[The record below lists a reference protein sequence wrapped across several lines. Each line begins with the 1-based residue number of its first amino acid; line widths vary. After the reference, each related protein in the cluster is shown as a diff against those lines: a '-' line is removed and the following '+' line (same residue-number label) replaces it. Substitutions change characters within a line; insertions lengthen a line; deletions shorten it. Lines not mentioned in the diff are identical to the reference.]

1 MPNDPE
7 KASEGGMM
15 ENGDGP
21 VLLDRLSDRFF
32 KYLFAKEE
40 HKDLLIAFLNEVLLD
55 LNPDGSARWIEDV
68 TYGDRESSPL
78 YRDAKL
84 PRFDVI
90 ARSEDGRVFHIEVQ
104 VAKDPYFLERSLYY
118 AAMTYSLQLRK
129 GWEYHALMPVIFVGL
144 LDFEVFPSTSRSVS
158 GDEDYHSLHRILDVR
173 DHRWAMK
180 GMEFH
185 FLELPKQRR
194 RSVGPRTGLDRLLSY
209 LGNVG
214 GEPAMQEL
222 AQADSRVERMMQLES
237 LFTRDPDL
245 LRDYFIDL
253 RDRLDYE
260 NSFKWARAD
269 GLEQGRAE
277 GEARGEARGRAEGEA
292 RGEARG
298 RAEGEARGR
307 ADTARNLLRMGL
319 APSQITE
326 ATGLS
331 LDEIEALRDG
341 RP

>member
-1 MPNDPE
+1 MT
-7 KASEGGMM
+7 

-32 KYLFAKEE
+32 KYLFAREE

-55 LNPDGSARWIEDV
+55 LNPDGSARRIEDV
-68 TYGDRESSPL
+68 TYRDRESSPL
-78 YRDAKL
+78 HREAKL
-84 PRFDVI
+84 PRFDVV
-90 ARSEDGRVFHIEVQ
+90 ARAEDGRVFQIEVQ

-118 AAMTYSLQLRK
+118 AAMSYSMQLKK
-129 GWEYHALMPVIFVGL
+129 GGEYHALSPVLFVGL
-144 LDFEVFPSTSRSVS
+144 LDFEVFPSVA

-185 FLELPKQRR
+185 FLELPKLRR
-194 RSVGPRTGLDRLLSY
+194 RNAGSRTGLDRMLSY

-214 GEPAMQEL
+214 GERAMQEM
-222 AQADSRVERMMQLES
+222 ARTDSRVERMMQLES

-245 LRDYFIDL
+245 LRDYLKDL

-260 NSFKWARAD
+260 NSFKWARTD
-269 GLEQGRAE
+269 GLEQ
-277 GEARGEARGRAEGEA
+277 
-292 RGEARG
+292 G

-319 APSQITE
+319 APSQIAE

-331 LDEIEALRDG
+331 LDEVEALRARTG
-341 RP
+341 N

>member
-1 MPNDPE
+1 MT
-7 KASEGGMM
+7 

-32 KYLFAKEE
+32 KYLFAREE

-55 LNPDGSARWIEDV
+55 LNPDGSARRIEDV
-68 TYGDRESSPL
+68 TYRDRESSPQH
-78 YRDAKL
+78 REAKL
-84 PRFDVI
+84 PRFDVV
-90 ARSEDGRVFHIEVQ
+90 ARAEDGRVFHIEVQ

-118 AAMTYSLQLRK
+118 AAMSYSMQLKK
-129 GWEYHALMPVIFVGL
+129 GGEYHALSPVIFVGL
-144 LDFEVFPSTSRSVS
+144 LDFEVFPSVA

-185 FLELPKQRR
+185 FLELPKLRR
-194 RSVGPRTGLDRLLSY
+194 RRVGPRTGLERLLSY

-269 GLEQGRAE
+269 GFEQGRAE
-277 GEARGEARGRAEGEA
+277 GEAR
-292 RGEARG
+292 
-298 RAEGEARGR
+298 GEARGR

-319 APSQITE
+319 ELSQISE

-331 LDEIEALRDG
+331 PEEIEALRG
-341 RP
+341 ASTPAP

>member
-1 MPNDPE
+1 MT
-7 KASEGGMM
+7 
-15 ENGDGP
+15 ENGDVP

-32 KYLFAKEE
+32 KYLFAREE

-55 LNPDGSARWIEDV
+55 LNPDGSARRIEDV
-68 TYGDRESSPL
+68 TYRDRESSPL
-78 YRDAKL
+78 HREAKL
-84 PRFDVI
+84 PRFDVV
-90 ARSEDGRVFHIEVQ
+90 ARAEDGRVFHIEVQ

-118 AAMTYSLQLRK
+118 AAMSYSMQLKK
-129 GWEYHALMPVIFVGL
+129 GGEYHALSPVLFVGL
-144 LDFEVFPSTSRSVS
+144 LDFEVFPSVA

-185 FLELPKQRR
+185 FLELPKLRR
-194 RSVGPRTGLDRLLSY
+194 RRVGPRTGLERLLSY

-277 GEARGEARGRAEGEA
+277 GEARG
-292 RGEARG
+292 

-319 APSQITE
+319 APSQIAE

-341 RP
+341 QP

>member
-1 MPNDPE
+1 
-7 KASEGGMM
+7 
-15 ENGDGP
+15 
-21 VLLDRLSDRFF
+21 
-32 KYLFAKEE
+32 
-40 HKDLLIAFLNEVLLD
+40 
-55 LNPDGSARWIEDV
+55 
-68 TYGDRESSPL
+68 
-78 YRDAKL
+78 
-84 PRFDVI
+84 
-90 ARSEDGRVFHIEVQ
+90 
-104 VAKDPYFLERSLYY
+104 
-118 AAMTYSLQLRK
+118 
-129 GWEYHALMPVIFVGL
+129 
-144 LDFEVFPSTSRSVS
+144 
-158 GDEDYHSLHRILDVR
+158 
-173 DHRWAMK
+173 
-180 GMEFH
+180 
-185 FLELPKQRR
+185 
-194 RSVGPRTGLDRLLSY
+194 
-209 LGNVG
+209 
-214 GEPAMQEL
+214 MQEL

-269 GLEQGRAE
+269 GFEQGRAE

-319 APSQITE
+319 APSQIAE

>member
-1 MPNDPE
+1 MT
-7 KASEGGMM
+7 

-32 KYLFAKEE
+32 KYLFAREE

-55 LNPDGSARWIEDV
+55 LNPDGSARRIEDV
-68 TYGDRESSPL
+68 TYRDRESSPL
-78 YRDAKL
+78 HREAKL
-84 PRFDVI
+84 PRFDVV
-90 ARSEDGRVFHIEVQ
+90 ARAEDGRVFHIEVQ

-118 AAMTYSLQLRK
+118 AAMSYSMQLKK
-129 GWEYHALMPVIFVGL
+129 GGEYHALSPVIFVGL
-144 LDFEVFPSTSRSVS
+144 LDFEVFPSVA

-185 FLELPKQRR
+185 FLELPKLRR
-194 RSVGPRTGLDRLLSY
+194 RRVGPRTGLERLLSY

-269 GLEQGRAE
+269 GLAEGEAKGRAEGRVQGRAE
-277 GEARGEARGRAEGEA
+277 GRVQGRAEGRVE
-292 RGEARG
+292 
-298 RAEGEARGR
+298 
-307 ADTARNLLRMGL
+307 TARNLLQMGFEL
-319 APSQITE
+319 DKIAQ
-326 ATGLS
+326 ATQLS
-331 LDEIEALRDG
+331 LDEIKGLMTRD
-341 RP
+341 

>member
-1 MPNDPE
+1 MT
-7 KASEGGMM
+7 

-32 KYLFAKEE
+32 KYLFAREE

-55 LNPDGSARWIEDV
+55 LDPDESARRIEDV

-90 ARSEDGRVFHIEVQ
+90 ARAEDGRVFHIEVQ

-118 AAMTYSLQLRK
+118 AAMSYSLQLRK
-129 GWEYHALMPVIFVGL
+129 GGEYHVLMPVIFVGL
-144 LDFEVFPSTSRSVS
+144 LDFEAFPSTSR
-158 GDEDYHSLHRILDVR
+158 DEDYHSLHRILDVR
-173 DHRWAMK
+173 AHRWEMK

-185 FLELPKQRR
+185 FLELPKLRR
-194 RSVGPRTGLDRLLSY
+194 RGSGPRTGLDRLLSY

-214 GEPAMQEL
+214 GVPAMQEL
-222 AQADSRVERMMQLES
+222 AQVDSRVERMMQLES

-245 LRDYFIDL
+245 LRDYLIAL

-260 NSFKWARAD
+260 YSFKWARID
-269 GLEQGRAE
+269 GLTEGRAE
-277 GEARGEARGRAEGEA
+277 GMAQGMAQGVAQGMAQGVAQGEAKGRVEGRAEGM
-292 RGEARG
+292 
-298 RAEGEARGR
+298 
-307 ADTARNLLRMGL
+307 ADTARRMLARGL
-319 APSQITE
+319 SPEQIVEYTD
-326 ATGLS
+326 LS
-331 LDEIEALRDG
+331 LDEIRTIKARMSD
-341 RP
+341 

>member
-1 MPNDPE
+1 MT
-7 KASEGGMM
+7 

-32 KYLFAKEE
+32 KYLFAREE

-55 LNPDGSARWIEDV
+55 LNPDGSARRIEDV
-68 TYGDRESSPL
+68 TYRDRESSPL
-78 YRDAKL
+78 HREAKL
-84 PRFDVI
+84 PRFDVV
-90 ARSEDGRVFHIEVQ
+90 ARAEDGRVFQIEVQ

-118 AAMTYSLQLRK
+118 AAMSYSMQLKK
-129 GWEYHALMPVIFVGL
+129 GGEYHTLSPVIFVGL
-144 LDFEVFPSTSRSVS
+144 LDFEVFPSVA

-180 GMEFH
+180 WMEFH
-185 FLELPKQRR
+185 FLELPKLRR
-194 RSVGPRTGLDRLLSY
+194 RRVGPRTGLERLLSY

-292 RGEARG
+292 RG
-298 RAEGEARGR
+298 R

-319 APSQITE
+319 APSQIAE

>member
-1 MPNDPE
+1 MT
-7 KASEGGMM
+7 

-32 KYLFAKEE
+32 KYLFAREE

-55 LNPDGSARWIEDV
+55 LNPDGSARRIEDV
-68 TYGDRESSPL
+68 TYRDRESSPL
-78 YRDAKL
+78 HREAKL
-84 PRFDVI
+84 PRFDVV
-90 ARSEDGRVFHIEVQ
+90 ARAEDGRVFHIEVQ

-118 AAMTYSLQLRK
+118 AAMSYSMQLKK
-129 GWEYHALMPVIFVGL
+129 GGEYHALSPVIFVGL
-144 LDFEVFPSTSRSVS
+144 LDFEVFPSVA

-180 GMEFH
+180 WMEFH
-185 FLELPKQRR
+185 FLELPKLRR
-194 RSVGPRTGLDRLLSY
+194 RRVGPRTGLERLLSY

-277 GEARGEARGRAEGEA
+277 GEAKIGRAHV
-292 RGEARG
+292 
-298 RAEGEARGR
+298 
-307 ADTARNLLRMGL
+307 
-319 APSQITE
+319 
-326 ATGLS
+326 
-331 LDEIEALRDG
+331 
-341 RP
+341 

>member
-1 MPNDPE
+1 M
-7 KASEGGMM
+7 
-15 ENGDGP
+15 
-21 VLLDRLSDRFF
+21 
-32 KYLFAKEE
+32 
-40 HKDLLIAFLNEVLLD
+40 
-55 LNPDGSARWIEDV
+55 
-68 TYGDRESSPL
+68 TYRDRESSPL
-78 YRDAKL
+78 HREAKL
-84 PRFDVI
+84 PRFDVV
-90 ARSEDGRVFHIEVQ
+90 ARAEDGRVFHIEVQ

-118 AAMTYSLQLRK
+118 AAMSYSMQLKK
-129 GWEYHALMPVIFVGL
+129 GGEYHALSPVIFVGL
-144 LDFEVFPSTSRSVS
+144 LDFEVFPSVA

-185 FLELPKQRR
+185 FLELPKLRR
-194 RSVGPRTGLDRLLSY
+194 RRVGPRTGLERLLSY

-277 GEARGEARGRAEGEA
+277 GEARG
-292 RGEARG
+292 

-307 ADTARNLLRMGL
+307 AEGRVETARNLLRMGL
-319 APSQITE
+319 EVSKISE

-331 LDEIEALRDG
+331 PDEIEALRG
-341 RP
+341 RLN

>member
-1 MPNDPE
+1 MDSGNE
-7 KASEGGMM
+7 
-15 ENGDGP
+15 P
-21 VLLDRLSDRFF
+21 VPLDRLSDRFF
-32 KYLFAKEE
+32 KYLFAREE
-40 HKDLLIAFLNEVLLD
+40 HKDLLIAFLNEVLMDLD
-55 LNPDGSARWIEDV
+55 PDGSARRIEDV
-68 TYGDRESSPL
+68 AYGDRESSPL

-84 PRFDVI
+84 PRFDVV
-90 ARSEDGRVFHIEVQ
+90 ARAEDGRVFHIEVQ

-129 GWEYHALMPVIFVGL
+129 GKDYHTLSPVIFVGL
-144 LDFEVFPSTSRSVS
+144 LDFEVFSSAAQN
-158 GDEDYHSLHRILDVR
+158 EDYHSLHRILDVR

-185 FLELPKQRR
+185 FLELPKLRR
-194 RSVGPRTGLDRLLSY
+194 RRVGPRTGLDRFLSY

-222 AQADSRVERMMQLES
+222 AQVDSRVERMMQLES

-292 RGEARG
+292 RG
-298 RAEGEARGR
+298 R

-319 APSQITE
+319 ELSQIAE

>member
-1 MPNDPE
+1 MT
-7 KASEGGMM
+7 

-32 KYLFAKEE
+32 KYLFAREE

-55 LNPDGSARWIEDV
+55 LNPDGSARRIEDV
-68 TYGDRESSPL
+68 TYRDRESSPL
-78 YRDAKL
+78 HREAKL
-84 PRFDVI
+84 PRFDVV
-90 ARSEDGRVFHIEVQ
+90 ARAEDGRVFQIEVQ

-118 AAMTYSLQLRK
+118 AAMSYSMQLKK
-129 GWEYHALMPVIFVGL
+129 GGEYHALSPVLFVGL
-144 LDFEVFPSTSRSVS
+144 LDFEVFPSVA

-185 FLELPKQRR
+185 FLELPKLRR
-194 RSVGPRTGLDRLLSY
+194 RRVGPRTGLERLLSY

-277 GEARGEARGRAEGEA
+277 GEARG
-292 RGEARG
+292 
-298 RAEGEARGR
+298 R

-319 APSQITE
+319 APSQIAE

>member
-1 MPNDPE
+1 MT
-7 KASEGGMM
+7 
-15 ENGDGP
+15 ENGGGP

-32 KYLFAKEE
+32 KYLFAREE

-55 LNPDGSARWIEDV
+55 LNPDGSARRIEDV
-68 TYGDRESSPL
+68 VYRDRESSPL

-90 ARSEDGRVFHIEVQ
+90 ARAEDGRVFHIEVQ

-118 AAMTYSLQLRK
+118 AAMSYSLQLKK
-129 GWEYHALMPVIFVGL
+129 GGEYHALSPVIFVGL
-144 LDFEVFPSTSRSVS
+144 LDFEVFPSVA

-185 FLELPKQRR
+185 FLELPKLRR
-194 RSVGPRTGLDRLLSY
+194 RRVGPRTGLERLLSY

-277 GEARGEARGRAEGEA
+277 GEARG
-292 RGEARG
+292 

-319 APSQITE
+319 APSQIAE